1 MTGSIK
7 FLGGKQNCL
16 YYGRFT
22 ENEKIVVAL
31 NNGEEPTSLEVPVW
45 QIGVPNG
52 VWMKQLILS
61 DEKAYSKETASYL
74 VQRGK
79 VYVNMPVKSA
89 IILKFETEQN
99 GAFRNCSSVTH

>member
-1 MTGSIK
+1 
-7 FLGGKQNCL
+7 
-16 YYGRFT
+16 
-22 ENEKIVVAL
+22 
-31 NNGEEPTSLEVPVW
+31 
-45 QIGVPNG
+45 
-52 VWMKQLILS
+52 MKQLILS

-99 GAFRNCSSVTH
+99 GAFRNRSSVTH